1 MRDDSTL
8 VMCCV
13 RSAQGTHVL
22 TEELHYRD
30 GKWIRI
36 TVVNGHEE
44 DVRPLSFPQ
53 ARQFAIEHHLEQGAI
68 REPIPELTFLLTF
81 EFPLILQ
88 IERSDDPVEFDPSD
102 WTLIGHLQ
110 DSAVNWSNDDE
121 LEIYDI
127 FLFKSAEHWYC
138 VTHTSIDSVVGEHA
152 RIVGAFLEKPKA
164 LRMLALN
171 GFEMTKAFRS
181 EELVQKL
188 TPVRDGESERLKPI
202 PEQMNKRVKSP
213 PGPQRQTAKEREAA
227 FDEAIAGYADSDWK
241 RDSTLTNKAWR
252 VRSNEQT
259 GELFGEGSSERGWFQ
274 SKTGKRV
281 IKKDNEGVWVYLTPS
296 HSKKLKDFFSAFL
309 T

>member
-88 IERSDDPVEFDPSD
+88 IEGSDDLVEFDPSD

-138 VTHTSIDSVVGEHA
+138 ITHTSIDSVVGEHA
-152 RIVGAFLEKPKA
+152 RIVGAFLGKPKA

-188 TPVRDGESERLKPI
+188 TPGTKPSGQAFTGAPEKTDAEAPTIKDGFSIDGRTFHWCGKSYSLSESASRVVRVLYDAHVRGTRFLHESYIKTEAEVESDVRNVVRDNGLSALII
-202 PEQMNKRVKSP
+202 PEMDPN
-213 PGPQRQTAKEREAA
+213 
-227 FDEAIAGYADSDWK
+227 
-241 RDSTLTNKAWR
+241 
-252 VRSNEQT
+252 
-259 GELFGEGSSERGWFQ
+259 
-274 SKTGKRV
+274 GKR
-281 IKKDNEGVWVYLTPS
+281 IKGKWGLVLRRN
-296 HSKKLKDFFSAFL
+296 
-309 T
+309 